1 MAEWLRQQ
9 WHPSSTLSPI
19 VRIGCD
25 GLTAITRSFE
35 DVSLSP
41 TQKQFDILSTIHAS
55 RELSPIRWRPR
66 HMYGHQ
72 DDFTASLTWWE
83 RRNME
88 CDSWAGTFR
97 RSLSQAERLSPP
109 NPRFFQEPAALF
121 VGGVKHAHVDP
132 AFIQEHV
139 ALPSLRAHWLN
150 RSTISAEAES
160 EIDWPSLGR
169 AMRSLPPKLQ
179 RWTTKHTVGMCGVGK
194 FLKIWGHETHSE
206 CPLCGAHEDHLHV
219 PRCPDPKALKH
230 WEQCIHDF
238 SIWLDNQ
245 LTARE
250 IKHALLAI
258 LREVRQPLA
267 TFSYRPYSTDIAVAI
282 RSQRCIGCQGLLE
295 GRLSSHWISLQ
306 QFRFRS
312 IGSQRSARLWASR
325 LSQQLIQIGFS
336 MWEHRNSI
344 KHSDLSRQAQA
355 RIRQADAAI
364 HSQFD
369 MGTADLPRIIRPFLS
384 GDRRR
389 VLRKSLVDKEVWL
402 KLLRAERM
410 AQRRSLRHQR
420 RTLRAFLRCPR
431 APS

>member
-1 MAEWLRQQ
+1 M
-9 WHPSSTLSPI
+9 H
-19 VRIGCD
+19 
-25 GLTAITRSFE
+25 
-35 DVSLSP
+35 
-41 TQKQFDILSTIHAS
+41 
-55 RELSPIRWRPR
+55 
-66 HMYGHQ
+66 GHQ
-72 DDFTASLTWWE
+72 DDFNAPLTWWE
-83 RRNME
+83 QCNME
-88 CDSWAGTFR
+88 CDLWAGTYR
-97 RSLSQAERLSPP
+97 RSLSRAEGLSPP
-109 NPRFFQEPAALF
+109 NPRFFHEPAALF

-194 FLKIWGHETHSE
+194 FLQLWGHETHSE

-219 PRCPDPKALKH
+219 PRCPDSKALKH

-267 TFSYRPYSTDIAVAI
+267 TFSYRPYSADIAVAI

-355 RIRQADAAI
+355 QIRQADAAI

-402 KLLRAERM
+402 KLLRAERL